1 MEIVKMRFKILIL
14 TLCLPLFFGSVSSQD
29 QIEIPSWEMG
39 WETDMD
45 GTYTLEITD
54 DNDIEDEL
62 LIYIDN
68 QRMTELNIDL
78 TIEWDSSDIPI
89 EIDYPESVTVSS
101 STNETIPIK
110 LKNEN
115 DYVFERSPNSSM
127 VISITADESIFEQ
140 STGSQEI
147 DGDIAVPSVY
157 DLTVSERSTGEKLY
171 PGSSIEHNFLIE
183 NNGNSDDA
191 IGDSQFTIRS
201 CPHMKIEGMEELE
214 SQVITVNQVFE
225 TKLKVTAS
233 EAHPGR
239 SCEVTLSV
247 TSTGSKLTSSVNFEI
262 EVYVAEDSSSGSSQT
277 DTNENSNQEDN
288 DGPDLVESGT
298 LPFIS
303 LVEFLTVIFIVNL
316 LYSRRN

>member
-1 MEIVKMRFKILIL
+1 MKFKLLIFILC
-14 TLCLPLFFGSVSSQD
+14 TPLLLSSVCSQEP
-29 QIEIPSWEMG
+29 IEIPSWEMG

-45 GTYTLEITD
+45 GTHTLEITD

-68 QRMTELNIDL
+68 QRMIDVNIDL

-89 EIDYPESVTVSS
+89 EIDFPESVTVSS
-101 STNETIPIK
+101 STNETISIK

-115 DYVFERSPNSSM
+115 GYVFERSPNSTM
-127 VISITADESIFEQ
+127 LISIIAQESILDQ
-140 STGSQEI
+140 PTSSQEI

-157 DLTVSERSTGEKLY
+157 DLSVRESSTGEKLY
-171 PGSSIEHNFLIE
+171 PGSFIEHNFFIE

-191 IGDSQFTIRS
+191 IGDSEFSIRS
-201 CPHMKIEGMEELE
+201 CPHMKIEGMDELE
-214 SQVITVNQVFE
+214 SQVVTVSQVLE

-239 SCEVTLSV
+239 TCEVTLSI
-247 TSTGSKLTSSVNFEI
+247 TSTGSKLTSSIEFEI
-262 EVYVAEDSSSGSSQT
+262 QVFAVEDSSSDSSQIDYNDNNNQDNS
-277 DTNENSNQEDN
+277 DT
-288 DGPDLVESGT
+288 PDLVESGT

-303 LVEFLTVIFIVNL
+303 LFEFFSIILIVNL